1 MQIGTIIR
9 LAAVSSIAGCCL
21 ILMAQE
27 PVLPD
32 LVPTEIT
39 FKKAPKNKGG
49 VNNFTLL
56 VENQGTVDAKKAVVQ
71 FYLSDDDQLSTTT
84 DETGGTTDTLVS
96 QVSLGNVKPGKVK
109 KVTQGGGLLKAYS
122 PSGKYIIAVVDPT
135 AKVEELDEENNTIVS
150 EPIP

>member
-1 MQIGTIIR
+1 MQTGTMIR

-32 LVPTEIT
+32 LVPTGIT
-39 FKKAPKNKGG
+39 FKKAPKGAG
-49 VNNFTLL
+49 VNNFTLNI
-56 VENQGTVDAKKAVVQ
+56 ENQGTADAKGAVVQ
-71 FYLSDDDQLSTTT
+71 FYLSIDDQLSTDSSVTS
-84 DETGGTTDTLVS
+84 DTDTMVK

-109 KVTQGGGLLKAYS
+109 KVTQGGGILKPYA

-135 AKVEELDEENNTIVS
+135 NKVAELDENNNTIVS
-150 EPIP
+150 DQIP